1 MPHRD
6 RLVRRSTAFLS
17 GAQVALWGAIG
28 VFAAFGV
35 LASSELSG
43 LHGAAAILFGLYYL
57 SAAAGARIAGR
68 FMDRRGRRPG
78 LVAGYAVLAVSGVV
92 AFAATRSGSFGLL
105 LASGVILGM
114 GAGAALLGRA
124 AVADMY
130 PPQERGRAVGRLVVA
145 GTVGAVGGPPLGSA
159 VNSLAERLTG
169 IGLAFPWLLVTV
181 LALAAMALVGAVRPD
196 PRDLAVGPTGA
207 VGARR
212 VPRVILQLRPAAVAV
227 VAVGIG
233 QAVMVTFMS
242 VVPVLVREHGAA
254 PLTVSV
260 VVSIHLAGMFALSQ
274 PIGVVLDRWGRR
286 AGLLGGALTSVAG
299 VALGLASTS
308 TPVAT
313 VGLFL
318 IGVGWSAAYLGS
330 TAVVSDL
337 SAPSE
342 RAGALGLTDLI
353 AAISAAIGVF
363 GGAALLEGP
372 GFTVLSVVALGLL
385 AAPVALLVPLREP
398 SRMAASGE
406 GAPEG

>member
-1 MPHRD
+1 VPHRD

-207 VGARR
+207 AAPRR